1 MVQLSNIPLPSE
13 SKNHW
18 PVLGRNTPIL
28 AVKGFW
34 LLNVAVQLLLILML
48 TLIVAVLALQPLPV
62 QLTNVEF
69 VAGAAVST
77 TVAPL
82 V

>member
-1 MVQLSNIPLPSE
+1 
-13 SKNHW
+13 
-18 PVLGRNTPIL
+18 VLGRNTPIL
-28 AVKGFW
+28 AVKGLFFGW
-34 LLNVAVQLLLILML
+34 LLYVAVQLRLILML
-48 TLIVAVLALQPLPV
+48 TLIVAVLALQPVPV

>member
-1 MVQLSNIPLPSE
+1 M
-13 SKNHW
+13 
-18 PVLGRNTPIL
+18 LGRNTPIL
-28 AVKGFW
+28 AVEGLSFDW
-34 LLNVAVQLLLILML
+34 LLYVAVQLLLILML
-48 TLIVAVLALQPLPV
+48 TLIVAVLALQPVPV

-69 VAGAAVST
+69 VAGAAVSA

>member
-1 MVQLSNIPLPSE
+1 M
-13 SKNHW
+13 
-18 PVLGRNTPIL
+18 

-34 LLNVAVQLLLILML
+34 LSNVAVQLVLTLML
-48 TLIVAVLALQPLPV
+48 TLIVALVALQPVPV

-69 VAGAAVST
+69 VAGAAVSA

>member
-1 MVQLSNIPLPSE
+1 M
-13 SKNHW
+13 
-18 PVLGRNTPIL
+18 
-28 AVKGFW
+28 AVKGLW
-34 LLNVAVQLLLILML
+34 LSNVAVQLVLALML
-48 TLIVAVLALQPLPV
+48 RLIVALVALQPVPV

-69 VAGAAVST
+69 VAGAAVSA

>member
-1 MVQLSNIPLPSE
+1 M
-13 SKNHW
+13 
-18 PVLGRNTPIL
+18 LGRNTPIL
-28 AVKGFW
+28 AVEGLSFDW
-34 LLNVAVQLLLILML
+34 LYVAVQLLLTLML
-48 TLIVAVLALQPLPV
+48 TLIVAVLALQPIPV

-69 VAGAAVST
+69 VAGAAVSA